1 MRLSPACLL
10 MIAMTINAQPVQKA
24 APPPPSA
31 PRPYEFPR
39 TVPRT
44 LPNGLR
50 VLAVEDRRLPLV
62 AASLQVLA
70 GHAYAPPE
78 KAGLASL
85 AAALLREGTRTRS
98 SQQIAQAVDSAGG
111 QLNATAG
118 TDAATVSMAFL
129 KSRASLGFELMA
141 DIVQN
146 PVFAEEEIE
155 RQRQQAQSS
164 LAVQYATAQYLSGVA
179 AARAILGTHPYA
191 WPGDG
196 TPDTVAALKR
206 EDLVRFYETCY
217 APNRAWLVIAGDLS
231 PDEAFAFAE
240 KWFGGWRKQGPPD
253 EPLPPAPAREPR
265 VLIVDMPTENQ
276 THIAV
281 GHAGIPRNHPDYIA
295 LQLGNQIFGGSFNSR
310 LNMKL
315 RANEGL
321 TYGASSY
328 FEPSRFAGI
337 FEASTFTRTEKT
349 AAAIRMLV
357 DLMKEYRENPAT
369 EAEFEEAKAYLSGSF
384 AIATETAS
392 SVAARVL
399 AAEVNGLGSDYWARY
414 RERLEKLTRAEVE
427 AAVRR
432 FLQPDKLAITAV
444 GDAKAFAKDL
454 QTYGPVRVIP
464 VADLDLASPDLI
476 KPKPRQ

>member
-10 MIAMTINAQPVQKA
+10 MIAMTIHAQPVPKA

-39 TVPRT
+39 AVPRT

-98 SQQIAQAVDSAGG
+98 SQQIAQAVDGAGG

-155 RQRQQAQSS
+155 RQRQQVQSS
-164 LAVQYATAQYLSGVA
+164 LAVQYASAQYLAGVA

-217 APNRAWLVIAGDLS
+217 APNRAWLVIAGDLN

-253 EPLPPAPAREPR
+253 EPLPPAPAPEPR

-369 EAEFEEAKAYLSGSF
+369 EAEFEEARAYLSGSF

-454 QTYGPVRVIP
+454 EAYGPVRVIP
-464 VADLDLASPDLI
+464 VADLDLASPDLV
-476 KPKPRQ
+476 KTKPRQ